1 MSDQWWRMSPHQ
13 TRPPTPKPKTQPT
26 PPQQFPTPSCTE
38 EGKPALDS
46 FDSYR
51 FPPFLSGA
59 AAGGWKTMEGSDS
72 EHSEHSEAPSD
83 ITTASPGGGELVGVK
98 LKLTV
103 VGDKGT
109 IKVS

>member
-1 MSDQWWRMSPHQ
+1 VINGGGCLPTKPAHPHPNQ
-13 TRPPTPKPKTQPT
+13 KHDPHTLNRK
-26 PPQQFPTPSCTE
+26 PTPSCTE

>member
-1 MSDQWWRMSPHQ
+1 VVENWGV
-13 TRPPTPKPKTQPT
+13 
-26 PPQQFPTPSCTE
+26 E
-38 EGKPALDS
+38 
-46 FDSYR
+46 
-51 FPPFLSGA
+51 
-59 AAGGWKTMEGSDS
+59 TMEGSD
-72 EHSEHSEAPSD
+72 SEHSEAPSD

>member
-1 MSDQWWRMSPHQ
+1 MINGGGCLPTKPAHPHPNQ
-13 TRPPTPKPKTQPT
+13 KHNPHSL
-26 PPQQFPTPSCTE
+26 PTPSCTE

>member
-1 MSDQWWRMSPHQ
+1 MSDQWRRMSPHQ
-13 TRPPTPKPKTQPT
+13 THPPTPKTKTLPT
-26 PPQQFPTPSCTE
+26 HPQQTATTRPRRE
-38 EGKPALDS
+38 LGGKSGLGQFRFLQIPA
-46 FDSYR
+46 
-51 FPPFLSGA
+51 FLERSSGW
-59 AAGGWKTMEGSDS
+59 GVETMEGSD
-72 EHSEHSEAPSD
+72 SEHSEAPSD

>member
-1 MSDQWWRMSPHQ
+1 MAEDVSPPN
-13 TRPPTPKPKTQPT
+13 PPTHTQNKNTTHT
-26 PPQQFPTPSCTE
+26 PLSTVCPRR
-38 EGKPALDS
+38 DS

-59 AAGGWKTMEGSDS
+59 AAGGWKTMEGSD
-72 EHSEHSEAPSD
+72 SEHSEAPSD